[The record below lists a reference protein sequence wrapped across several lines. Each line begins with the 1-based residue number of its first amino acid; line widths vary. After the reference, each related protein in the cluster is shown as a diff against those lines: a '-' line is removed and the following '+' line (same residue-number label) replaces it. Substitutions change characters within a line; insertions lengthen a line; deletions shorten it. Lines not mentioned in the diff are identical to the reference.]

1 MLLEGRYSGLT
12 TDPRALLGLCQFGSH
27 LLCVSYG
34 KAGSR
39 AEIRVVATVLHQE
52 ARTDVPRGSRIR
64 ASLMGSR
71 LEDIR
76 TYGLGRPAGPEEAFV
91 RGLSPAML
99 TLESVIGDI
108 ARTNIPVL
116 VVGES
121 GSGKQMFSHRIHLLS
136 LRADE
141 EMAKVSCASMKVEE
155 FSAELESHGRRAVG
169 TVLFDEISELD
180 TACQRYLLHSLP
192 DGDEHPRPKTLTARV
207 ISTTSRNLDEE
218 MCAGRFR
225 SELFY
230 RMNGVCLR
238 LPPLRE
244 RKKDIP
250 ALTEFFIV
258 KHATLF
264 GRPRRAL
271 SSRTLQIFLE
281 YTWPGNIRQLE
292 NVVKNIV
299 ALGDE
304 DLSVAELAAGP
315 SEKRRGNSVPHS
327 DSLKAA
333 ARAASREAE
342 RELILRALER
352 TRWNRKRAAR
362 ELQIS
367 YKSLLYKLKQIGLQ
381 DAEAN

>member
-1 MLLEGRYSGLT
+1 
-12 TDPRALLGLCQFGSH
+12 
-27 LLCVSYG
+27 
-34 KAGSR
+34 
-39 AEIRVVATVLHQE
+39 
-52 ARTDVPRGSRIR
+52 
-64 ASLMGSR
+64 MGSG

-76 TYGLGRPAGPEEAFV
+76 TYSMGRAPSGQGDTFV

-116 VVGES
+116 LVGES
-121 GSGKQMFSHRIHLLS
+121 GSGKQMFARRLHLLS

-141 EMAKVSCASMKVEE
+141 EMAKVACASMKIAE
-155 FSAELESHGRRAVG
+155 FSADIESQGSRGVG

-180 TACQRYLLHSLP
+180 SACQRYLLHSLP
-192 DGDEHPRPKTLTARV
+192 DGDEHPRPKTLAARV

-218 MCAGRFR
+218 MRAGRFR

-244 RKKDIP
+244 RKKDILSL
-250 ALTEFFIV
+250 AEFFMI

-281 YTWPGNIRQLE
+281 YNWPGNIRQLE

-304 DLSVAELAAGP
+304 DLSVAELPAGP
-315 SEKRRGNSVPHS
+315 LEKRRANGAPRS
-327 DSLKAA
+327 DSLKAVA
-333 ARAASREAE
+333 KAASREAE

>member
-1 MLLEGRYSGLT
+1 
-12 TDPRALLGLCQFGSH
+12 
-27 LLCVSYG
+27 
-34 KAGSR
+34 
-39 AEIRVVATVLHQE
+39 
-52 ARTDVPRGSRIR
+52 
-64 ASLMGSR
+64 MGSR
-71 LEDIR
+71 LEDIG
-76 TYGLGRPAGPEEAFV
+76 TYNLGSAPNEHGEGFV
-91 RGLSPAML
+91 RGLSPTML

-121 GSGKQMFSHRIHLLS
+121 GSGKQMFAQRIHLLS
-136 LRADE
+136 LRADQ
-141 EMAKVSCASMKVEE
+141 EMAKVACASMKLEE
-155 FSAELESHGRRAVG
+155 FPAELEGHRSRAVG
-169 TVLFDEISELD
+169 SVLFDEISELD
-180 TACQRYLLHSLP
+180 LACQRYLLHSLP
-192 DGDEHPRPKTLTARV
+192 DDDEHPRPKMLTARV

-244 RKKDIP
+244 RRKDIP
-250 ALTEFFIV
+250 PLAEFFMA

-271 SSRTLQIFLE
+271 SSRTLQIFVE
-281 YTWPGNIRQLE
+281 YNWPGNIRQLE

-304 DLSVAELAAGP
+304 DLSLAELATGP
-315 SEKRRGNSVPHS
+315 SEKRLTASNPRS

-362 ELQIS
+362 ELQIR
-367 YKSLLYKLKQIGLQ
+367 YKSLLYKLKQIGLP

>member
-1 MLLEGRYSGLT
+1 M
-12 TDPRALLGLCQFGSH
+12 
-27 LLCVSYG
+27 VS
-34 KAGSR
+34 KLDDA
-39 AEIRVVATVLHQE
+39 
-52 ARTDVPRGSRIR
+52 
-64 ASLMGSR
+64 
-71 LEDIR
+71 R
-76 TYGLGRPAGPEEAFV
+76 TYGVSGVVNELGETFV

-99 TLESVIGDI
+99 TLESVIGGI

-121 GSGKQMFSHRIHLLS
+121 GTGKQMFAQRIHLLS
-136 LRADE
+136 LRADQ
-141 EMAKVSCASMKVEE
+141 EMGKVACASMKLEE
-155 FSAELESHGRRAVG
+155 FPAELEDYRSRAAG
-169 TVLFDEISELD
+169 SVLFDEISELD
-180 TACQRYLLHSLP
+180 AACQRYLLHSLP
-192 DGDEHPRPKTLTARV
+192 DGDEHPRPRVLTARL

-218 MCAGRFR
+218 MRAGRFR

-244 RKKDIP
+244 RRKDI
-250 ALTEFFIV
+250 ASLAEFFMA
-258 KHATLF
+258 KHAVVF

-271 SSRTLQIFLE
+271 SSRTLQIFAE
-281 YTWPGNIRQLE
+281 HSWPGNIRQLE

-304 DLSVAELAAGP
+304 DLSVAELATSPA
-315 SEKRRGNSVPHS
+315 EKRPIASNPRS

-367 YKSLLYKLKQIGLQ
+367 YKSLLYKLKQIGLE
-381 DAEAN
+381 DAQAN

>member
-1 MLLEGRYSGLT
+1 M
-12 TDPRALLGLCQFGSH
+12 
-27 LLCVSYG
+27 
-34 KAGSR
+34 
-39 AEIRVVATVLHQE
+39 
-52 ARTDVPRGSRIR
+52 GSRIDDV
-64 ASLMGSR
+64 G
-71 LEDIR
+71 
-76 TYGLGRPAGPEEAFV
+76 TYKHVGTLDDQGEAFLS
-91 RGLSPAML
+91 GLSPVML
-99 TLESVIGDI
+99 TLENVMTDI

-116 VVGES
+116 LVGES
-121 GSGKQMFSHRIHLLS
+121 GSGKQMFAHRIHLLS
-136 LRADE
+136 PQAEKAMVKIPCTSVKPEVFR
-141 EMAKVSCASMKVEE
+141 
-155 FSAELESHGRRAVG
+155 AELERNASRSAVG

-180 TACQRYLLHSLP
+180 SACQRHLLHALP
-192 DGDEHPRPKTLTARV
+192 DGGERASSGMLTARA
-207 ISTTSRNLDEE
+207 ISTTSRNLEEE
-218 MCAGRFR
+218 MRAGRFR

-238 LPPLRE
+238 LPPLRD

-250 ALTEFFIV
+250 LLAEFFMA

-264 GRPRRAL
+264 GRPRREL

-281 YTWPGNIRQLE
+281 YNWPGNIRQLE

-304 DLSVAELAAGP
+304 DLSVAELATAP
-315 SEKRRGNSVPHS
+315 SDRRPATNNPRS

>member
-1 MLLEGRYSGLT
+1 VLLGAARMCTVATILHRAE
-12 TDPRALLGLCQFGSH
+12 RALIFLALDIE
-27 LLCVSYG
+27 
-34 KAGSR
+34 AG
-39 AEIRVVATVLHQE
+39 
-52 ARTDVPRGSRIR
+52 
-64 ASLMGSR
+64 LMGSG

-76 TYGLGRPAGPEEAFV
+76 THSGASTVSRQGEAFV

-99 TLESVIGDI
+99 TLESVVGDI

-116 VVGES
+116 LVGES
-121 GSGKQMFSHRIHLLS
+121 GSGKQMFAQRIHLLS
-136 LRADE
+136 VRADQ
-141 EMAKVSCASMKVEE
+141 EMAKVACASMKLEE
-155 FSAELESHGRRAVG
+155 FAAELERYESRAVG

-180 TACQRYLLHSLP
+180 SGCQRYLLHSLP
-192 DGDEHPRPKTLTARV
+192 DGDEQPRPKMLNARV
-207 ISTTSRNLDEE
+207 ISTTSQNLDEE

-244 RKKDIP
+244 RRRDIP
-250 ALTEFFIV
+250 SLAEFFMI

-264 GRPRRAL
+264 GRPRRNL
-271 SSRTLQIFLE
+271 SSRTLQIFIE
-281 YTWPGNIRQLE
+281 YNWPGNIRQLE

-304 DLSVAELAAGP
+304 ELSLAELATGP
-315 SEKRRGNSVPHS
+315 SEKRAVTNTPRS

>member
-1 MLLEGRYSGLT
+1 M
-12 TDPRALLGLCQFGSH
+12 
-27 LLCVSYG
+27 
-34 KAGSR
+34 
-39 AEIRVVATVLHQE
+39 VATILHQWR
-52 ARTDVPRGSRIR
+52 AHGCGWGPLRGETR
-64 ASLMGSR
+64 LMSSK

-76 TYGLGRPAGPEEAFV
+76 TYGLGRPSGQGEAFV

-121 GSGKQMFSHRIHLLS
+121 GSGKQMFAQRIHLLS

-141 EMAKVSCASMKVEE
+141 EMAKVSCASMKIEE
-155 FSAELESHGRRAVG
+155 FAAEIESHGARGVG
-169 TVLFDEISELD
+169 TVLFDEVSELD
-180 TACQRYLLHSLP
+180 PACQRYLLHSLP

-250 ALTEFFIV
+250 TLAEFFV
-258 KHATLF
+258 LKHATLF

-271 SSRTLQIFLE
+271 STRTLQIFSE
-281 YTWPGNIRQLE
+281 YNWPGNIRQLE

-304 DLSVAELAAGP
+304 DLSVAELAIGP
-315 SEKRRGNSVPHS
+315 SEKRMVTNSPRP

>member
-1 MLLEGRYSGLT
+1 
-12 TDPRALLGLCQFGSH
+12 
-27 LLCVSYG
+27 
-34 KAGSR
+34 
-39 AEIRVVATVLHQE
+39 
-52 ARTDVPRGSRIR
+52 
-64 ASLMGSR
+64 MGSK
-71 LEDIR
+71 LEDVR
-76 TYGLGRPAGPEEAFV
+76 TYGLGDSSNGQGEAFV

-121 GSGKQMFSHRIHLLS
+121 GSGKQMFAHRIHLLS

-141 EMAKVSCASMKVEE
+141 AMAKVACASMKPEE
-155 FSAELESHGRRAVG
+155 FPAELERNGSRNVG

-180 TACQRYLLHSLP
+180 SACQRYLLHSLP
-192 DGDEHPRPKTLTARV
+192 DGDERQRPGMLTARV

-218 MCAGRFR
+218 IRAGRFR

-244 RKKDIP
+244 RRKDILSL
-250 ALTEFFIV
+250 AEFFLS

-264 GRPRRAL
+264 GRPRRTL

-281 YTWPGNIRQLE
+281 CDWPGNIRQLE

-304 DLSVAELAAGP
+304 DLSVAELATAP
-315 SEKRRGNSVPHS
+315 SGTRPVANNPRS

-362 ELQIS
+362 DLQIS

-381 DAEAN
+381 DAETN

>member
-1 MLLEGRYSGLT
+1 
-12 TDPRALLGLCQFGSH
+12 
-27 LLCVSYG
+27 
-34 KAGSR
+34 
-39 AEIRVVATVLHQE
+39 
-52 ARTDVPRGSRIR
+52 
-64 ASLMGSR
+64 MGSR
-71 LEDIR
+71 LEGITGYD
-76 TYGLGRPAGPEEAFV
+76 LGNAPDGQGEVFV
-91 RGLSPAML
+91 RGLSPAIL
-99 TLESVIGDI
+99 TLESVMGDI

-121 GSGKQMFSHRIHLLS
+121 GSGKQMFAHRIHLLS
-136 LRADE
+136 LHADE
-141 EMAKVSCASMKVEE
+141 EMAKVACASMKLEE
-155 FSAELESHGRRAVG
+155 FSAELERQASRRVG
-169 TVLFDEISELD
+169 TVLFDEIGELD
-180 TACQRYLLHSLP
+180 PACQRHLLHSLP
-192 DGDEHPRPKTLTARV
+192 DGDEHPRPQTLTARV

-250 ALTEFFIV
+250 SLAEFFMV
-258 KHATLF
+258 KHAMLF
-264 GRPRRAL
+264 RRPRRAL
-271 SSRTLQIFLE
+271 SSRTLEIFLE
-281 YTWPGNIRQLE
+281 YNWPGNIRQLE

-304 DLSVAELAAGP
+304 DLSVAELAASL
-315 SEKRRGNSVPHS
+315 SEKHLPASNQRW

-352 TRWNRKRAAR
+352 THWNRKRAAR

-381 DAEAN
+381 DGEANS

>member
-1 MLLEGRYSGLT
+1 
-12 TDPRALLGLCQFGSH
+12 
-27 LLCVSYG
+27 
-34 KAGSR
+34 
-39 AEIRVVATVLHQE
+39 
-52 ARTDVPRGSRIR
+52 
-64 ASLMGSR
+64 MGSR

-76 TYGLGRPAGPEEAFV
+76 TYGLGRVTGHDEAFV

-121 GSGKQMFSHRIHLLS
+121 GSGKQMFAQRIHLLS
-136 LRADE
+136 SRADE
-141 EMAKVSCASMKVEE
+141 GMAKVSCASMKIEE
-155 FSAELESHGRRAVG
+155 FSAELQSLGSRAVG
-169 TVLFDEISELD
+169 TVLFDEVSELD
-180 TACQRYLLHSLP
+180 GACQRYLLHSLP
-192 DGDEHPRPKTLTARV
+192 DGDEHPLPKTLTARV
-207 ISTTSRNLDEE
+207 ISTTSRNLEEE

-244 RKKDIP
+244 RRKDIP
-250 ALTEFFIV
+250 ALAEFFMV

-264 GRPRRAL
+264 GRPRGAL
-271 SSRTLQIFLE
+271 SSQTLQIFLE
-281 YTWPGNIRQLE
+281 YNWPGNIRQLE

-304 DLSVAELAAGP
+304 DLSVAELAARP
-315 SEKRRGNSVPHS
+315 SEKRPVANNSRS

-333 ARAASREAE
+333 ARTASREAE

-352 TRWNRKRAAR
+352 THWNRKRAAR

-381 DAEAN
+381 DAKAN

>member
-1 MLLEGRYSGLT
+1 MGR
-12 TDPRALLGLCQFGSH
+12 
-27 LLCVSYG
+27 
-34 KAGSR
+34 AGTG
-39 AEIRVVATVLHQE
+39 A
-52 ARTDVPRGSRIR
+52 G
-64 ASLMGSR
+64 LMGSS
-71 LEDIR
+71 LEDIQAQ
-76 TYGLGRPAGPEEAFV
+76 GLAHASGGRGDAFIW
-91 RGLSPAML
+91 GLSPAML

-121 GSGKQMFSHRIHLLS
+121 GSGKQMLAQRIHLLS
-136 LRADE
+136 LRSDQ
-141 EMAKVSCASMKVEE
+141 EMAKVACASMKLEE
-155 FSAELESHGRRAVG
+155 FSAELERDGSRAVG
-169 TVLFDEISELD
+169 TVLFDEIGELD
-180 TACQRYLLHSLP
+180 SACQRHLLHSLP
-192 DGDEHPRPKTLTARV
+192 DGDEHPGPKTLMARV
-207 ISTTSRNLDEE
+207 ISTTSRNLDDE

-250 ALTEFFIV
+250 SLAEFFMV
-258 KHATLF
+258 KHAMLF
-264 GRPRRAL
+264 GRPQRAL

-281 YTWPGNIRQLE
+281 YNWPGNIRQLE

-304 DLSVAELAAGP
+304 ELSVAELTP
-315 SEKRRGNSVPHS
+315 SAPEKRPAASNPRP

-352 TRWNRKRAAR
+352 THWNRKRAAR

>member
-1 MLLEGRYSGLT
+1 
-12 TDPRALLGLCQFGSH
+12 
-27 LLCVSYG
+27 
-34 KAGSR
+34 
-39 AEIRVVATVLHQE
+39 
-52 ARTDVPRGSRIR
+52 
-64 ASLMGSR
+64 MGSR
-71 LEDIR
+71 LENIR
-76 TYGLGRPAGPEEAFV
+76 TYSMGRATGGQGDTFV

-116 VVGES
+116 LVGES
-121 GSGKQMFSHRIHLLS
+121 GSGKQMFAQRLHLLS

-141 EMAKVSCASMKVEE
+141 EMAKVACASVKIDE
-155 FSAELESHGRRAVG
+155 FSAELESHGSRGVG
-169 TVLFDEISELD
+169 TVLFDDVSELD
-180 TACQRYLLHSLP
+180 PACQRYLLHSLP
-192 DGDEHPRPKTLTARV
+192 DGDEHPRPKTLTTRV

-218 MCAGRFR
+218 MRAGRFR

-250 ALTEFFIV
+250 MLAEFFMV

-271 SSRTLQIFLE
+271 SSRALQIFLE
-281 YTWPGNIRQLE
+281 YNWPGNVRQLE

-315 SEKRRGNSVPHS
+315 LEKRRGNGVPHS

-333 ARAASREAE
+333 AKAASREAE

>member
-1 MLLEGRYSGLT
+1 
-12 TDPRALLGLCQFGSH
+12 
-27 LLCVSYG
+27 
-34 KAGSR
+34 
-39 AEIRVVATVLHQE
+39 
-52 ARTDVPRGSRIR
+52 
-64 ASLMGSR
+64 
-71 LEDIR
+71 
-76 TYGLGRPAGPEEAFV
+76 
-91 RGLSPAML
+91 ML
-99 TLESVIGDI
+99 TLESVVGDI

-121 GSGKQMFSHRIHLLS
+121 GSGKQMFAQRIHLLS
-136 LRADE
+136 LRAE
-141 EMAKVSCASMKVEE
+141 QEMAKVACASLKLEE
-155 FSAELESHGRRAVG
+155 FSAELERQEGRAVG
-169 TVLFDEISELD
+169 TVLFDEIGELD
-180 TACQRYLLHSLP
+180 SACQRHLLHSLP

-207 ISTTSRNLDEE
+207 ISTTSRSLDDE

-230 RMNGVCLR
+230 RINGVCLR

-250 ALTEFFIV
+250 SLAEFFMV
-258 KHATLF
+258 KHAMLF
-264 GRPRRAL
+264 GRPRRTL
-271 SSRTLQIFLE
+271 SSRTLQIFLD
-281 YTWPGNIRQLE
+281 YNWPGNIRQLE

-304 DLSVAELAAGP
+304 DLSVAELVP
-315 SEKRRGNSVPHS
+315 SLPEKRLAASNPCSDSRS

-352 TRWNRKRAAR
+352 THWNRKRAAR

-367 YKSLLYKLKQIGLQ
+367 YKSLLYKLKRIGLR
-381 DAEAN
+381 DGETN

>member
-1 MLLEGRYSGLT
+1 M
-12 TDPRALLGLCQFGSH
+12 
-27 LLCVSYG
+27 
-34 KAGSR
+34 
-39 AEIRVVATVLHQE
+39 ATVLHQRAWSRS
-52 ARTDVPRGSRIR
+52 ARQPLEKAG
-64 ASLMGSR
+64 LMGSR

-76 TYGLGRPAGPEEAFV
+76 MNSLGGSDGQEEAFV

-121 GSGKQMFSHRIHLLS
+121 GSGKQMFAQRIHLLS
-136 LRADE
+136 SRADE
-141 EMAKVSCASMKVEE
+141 EMAKVACASMKIEE
-155 FSAELESHGRRAVG
+155 FSAELESHPKRAVG
-169 TVLFDEISELD
+169 TVLFDEVSELD
-180 TACQRYLLHSLP
+180 AACQRYLLHSLP
-192 DGDEHPRPKTLTARV
+192 DGDEHPLPKTLTARV

-258 KHATLF
+258 KHATFF

-281 YTWPGNIRQLE
+281 YNWPGNIRQLE

-304 DLSVAELAAGP
+304 AMSVAELAAGP
-315 SEKRRGNSVPHS
+315 SEKRRSNSVSHS